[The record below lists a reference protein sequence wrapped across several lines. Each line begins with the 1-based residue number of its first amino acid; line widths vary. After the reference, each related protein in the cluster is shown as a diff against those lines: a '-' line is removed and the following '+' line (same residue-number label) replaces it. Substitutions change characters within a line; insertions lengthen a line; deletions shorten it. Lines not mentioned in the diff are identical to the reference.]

1 MMVNNNVMMGGVM
14 MLVGN
19 FEIIVVLWFF
29 SVDEVFSFVMMEVV
43 G

>member
-1 MMVNNNVMMGGVM
+1 MMGNNMMGGVM
-14 MLVGN
+14 MLVVN